1 MKYLIAGFGSIGRRH
16 LNNLRAHGEEDI
28 LLYRTQHSTLSEKDV
43 KGIPVETSLEAAL
56 AHRPDAVIISN
67 PTALHLD
74 VAIPAARAGCAI
86 LMEKP
91 ISNHFERVDELQK
104 IVQQNKVKVL
114 MGFQFR
120 FHPTLRQVAQWLND
134 GEIGAPL
141 SVYAHWGEYLPDWH
155 PWEDYHKSYSARID
169 LGGGVVNTLSHPI
182 DYLHWL
188 MGEAEELAAM
198 IGNSSELNLD
208 VEDTAVI
215 LFRYKSGAI
224 GSVHLDY
231 VQRPPRHS
239 LEIIGNCGTIV
250 WDNSTGIARLYRSSE
265 TRWIEV
271 SPPEGFER
279 NQLFL
284 DEMEHF
290 IQVVKGDVAPFCTL
304 QDGIAALKITEAI
317 YQSAQEKT
325 FIHL

>member
-1 MKYLIAGFGSIGRRH
+1 LKYLIAGFGSIGRRH
-16 LNNLRAHGEEDI
+16 LNNLRALGEEDI
-28 LLYRTQHSTLSEKDV
+28 LLYRTQHSILSEKDV

-67 PTALHLD
+67 PTSLHLD

-114 MGFQFR
+114 VGFQFR

-134 GEIGAPL
+134 GEIGDPL

-250 WDNSTGIARLYRSSE
+250 WNSTGIARLYRSSE

>member
-1 MKYLIAGFGSIGRRH
+1 MKFLIAGFGAIGRRH

-28 LLYRTQHSTLSEKDV
+28 LLYRTQHSILSEKDV

-114 MGFQFR
+114 VGFQFR

-188 MGEAEELAAM
+188 IGEAEELAAM

>member
-1 MKYLIAGFGSIGRRH
+1 
-16 LNNLRAHGEEDI
+16 
-28 LLYRTQHSTLSEKDV
+28 LSEKDV

-67 PTALHLD
+67 PTSLHLD

-114 MGFQFR
+114 VGFQFR

-134 GEIGAPL
+134 GEIGDPL

>member
-1 MKYLIAGFGSIGRRH
+1 LKFLIAGFGSIGRRH
-16 LNNLRAHGEEDI
+16 LNNLRSHGEEDI
-28 LLYRTQHSTLSEKDV
+28 LLYRTQHSILSEKDV

-67 PTALHLD
+67 PTSLHLD

-114 MGFQFR
+114 VGFQFR

-134 GEIGAPL
+134 GEIGDPL

>member
-1 MKYLIAGFGSIGRRH
+1 
-16 LNNLRAHGEEDI
+16 
-28 LLYRTQHSTLSEKDV
+28 LYRTQHSILSEKDV

-114 MGFQFR
+114 VGFQFR

-134 GEIGAPL
+134 GEIGDPL

>member
-188 MGEAEELAAM
+188 IGEAEELAAM

-208 VEDTAVI
+208 VEDTATI
-215 LFRYKSGAI
+215 LLRYKSGAI